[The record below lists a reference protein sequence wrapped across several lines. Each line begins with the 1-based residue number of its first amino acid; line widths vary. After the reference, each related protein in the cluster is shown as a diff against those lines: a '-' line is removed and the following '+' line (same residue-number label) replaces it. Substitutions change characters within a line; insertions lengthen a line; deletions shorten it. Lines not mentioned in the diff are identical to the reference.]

1 MAFSLIELLVV
12 ISIVTLLVAILLPAL
27 TQAREAAFATIC
39 ASNQKQWGTAFYL
52 YAEDRDDAL
61 PWFRDSYPSPDY
73 TLDWVNITAE
83 YMNAKAMAPD
93 GSVQTLETRHRQS
106 RSLRGLRRCEQPEP
120 RASASAD
127 SLRGTFR

>member
-1 MAFSLIELLVV
+1 MGKSAAYGIKLFAATAPDTRNTLMRDGPPIHFSLASAWNPRRRCLSCCGPMAFSLIELLVV

-61 PWFRDSYPSPDY
+61 PCYEV
-73 TLDWVNITAE
+73 L
-83 YMNAKAMAPD
+83 
-93 GSVQTLETRHRQS
+93 
-106 RSLRGLRRCEQPEP
+106 P
-120 RASASAD
+120 RAPSACS
-127 SLRGTFR
+127 